1 MRFYTAV
8 ERGDQKWS
16 PLFLIILPTYLYSC
30 LWAIDRTR
38 STCTQE
44 GNIITGKK
52 NPQFQGVSVSD
63 RDDEY
68 ITGAMAERKGMD
80 LVVYAHVPADPD
92 LEVQAMYSIRSTT
105 PEVVLQATY
114 ERMEDLAYYFS
125 QVRLAR

>member
-1 MRFYTAV
+1 M
-8 ERGDQKWS
+8 
-16 PLFLIILPTYLYSC
+16 
-30 LWAIDRTR
+30 
-38 STCTQE
+38 
-44 GNIITGKK
+44 TGKK